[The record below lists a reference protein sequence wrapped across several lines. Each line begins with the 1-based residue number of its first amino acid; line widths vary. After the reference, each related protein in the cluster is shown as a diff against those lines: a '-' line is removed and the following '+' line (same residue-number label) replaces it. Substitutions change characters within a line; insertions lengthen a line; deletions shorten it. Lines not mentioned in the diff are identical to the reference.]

1 MTGASDADLSDS
13 SSGCSRLDCSASS
26 TTLSEMSVDSE
37 AASPAPCPAPAPGAR
52 DMAVQTDA
60 TELLGRGPY
69 TSSLQCGPAPAPA
82 PAPACLSYQDRV
94 SLWVRGDRAEENNN
108 TGPVVIVSREKVTL
122 RINPGHQR
130 RLSTSTL
137 YEDIEEA
144 GEWLSPDYLRSLRPA
159 PPPLPPRQP
168 APAPAPGPRLLKRK
182 NLNHLLGIDQQM
194 DLNIL
199 RDNCANLAAIRN
211 LQELGRVKSRK
222 DLTKFLGINEAKLR
236 KRSVGKKHTD
246 HRRSKSI
253 IENIFNATKH
263 FKSTKDNNNDQSC
276 LSESLSHLDRDQDQG
291 RSEEINLENAAED
304 KRDVTRAGEELDHL
318 LTSHK
323 IARGNENGKKDV
335 ANRDVLSDKSR
346 TSSFSSVSSSRS
358 SSSSQESLEEKSSF
372 TKIFRNSSR
381 RFSTSGIE
389 LMESL
394 KRKSAFGKKYQSS
407 LEDIPL
413 ESSLTDD
420 SVYRDKSY
428 IEEFIARG
436 MPVIPFDQPLM
447 ALLDSK
453 QEPHPKKSF
462 KSRSDDYISVSDSL
476 DTLIKLAKGE
486 LFQESTAAASPP
498 VLSCGEEPIYIEM
511 SKGTSS
517 LSSEAKPNYSEYMD
531 MDVVQS
537 ALSNFRFTS

>member
-13 SSGCSRLDCSASS
+13 SSGSSRLDCSASS

-82 PAPACLSYQDRV
+82 PACLSYQDRV

-108 TGPVVIVSREKVTL
+108 TGHVVIVSREKVTL

-159 PPPLPPRQP
+159 PPPLPPRQ
-168 APAPAPGPRLLKRK
+168 PAPAPGPRLLKRK

-236 KRSVGKKHTD
+236 KRSVGKKHAD

-394 KRKSAFGKKYQSS
+394 KRKSTFGKKYQSS